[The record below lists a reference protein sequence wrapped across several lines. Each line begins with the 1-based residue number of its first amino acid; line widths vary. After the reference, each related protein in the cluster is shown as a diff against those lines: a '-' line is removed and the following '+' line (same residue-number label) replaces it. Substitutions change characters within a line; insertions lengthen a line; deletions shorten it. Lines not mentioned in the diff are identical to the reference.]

1 MSKQQKK
8 LVLQPNLKEKLLF
21 EDYNVGF
28 LIPEGADLRAPYLTE
43 NNYFPIKSTTIKE
56 NKKLRNTLYNTKIF
70 LNMVIHDLRNPTN

>member
-1 MSKQQKK
+1 MSKKQKK

-56 NKKLRNTLYNTKIF
+56 NKKLRNLSPKLPKTGLLYELKTK
-70 LNMVIHDLRNPTN
+70 